1 MSTAT
6 SSPASTPW
14 TLADVID
21 LDHFIAT
28 QAPAAPLPGHA
39 GTERRALLLAWVRQ
53 QQQAA
58 GGHATPGQAFA
69 AGLGAVGGLATV
81 AGLLSGIGLAGGW
94 LAGTG
99 ATPVNAPLFWV
110 MTVGWQLA
118 LMLVL
123 VFGLLLARAK
133 PGLTTAPSLA
143 RGLVRQ
149 LALAWGHALR
159 GLSGEQRQ
167 GLRAAL
173 ARSSAQAQRHGPLL
187 ASATLAPL
195 QRFGVA
201 LNIGLLLAML
211 TVHLLLVDLRFGW
224 QSTYPIT
231 PAQMHA
237 AVQAVATP
245 WRAWLPLAQ
254 PQLAEVSAT
263 RFSPGLPA
271 AQLPADAARAW
282 WPFLA
287 MSIACYGLLLRAA
300 LLTATRWMHRRQLA
314 ALAFDQPE
322 PMALWR
328 RLSGG
333 LFEVQGGNATLA
345 PLRPGAEAAM
355 PVPGPCVLLLSD
367 ELTLDT
373 DTARPVL
380 LQRLGWSVIGA
391 HRLPLDDRFAAA
403 AALAS
408 LRRTA
413 PSPVAVAVIAP
424 AERDPIVAVAL
435 CLRAVCD
442 AAGPGVEI
450 RLLLQ
455 GADAPRLQLWQRFV
469 QIQHLP
475 LGVEC
480 WPAG

>member
-1 MSTAT
+1 MRAAT
-6 SSPASTPW
+6 STPASTPW

-58 GGHATPGQAFA
+58 RGHATPGQAFA
-69 AGLGAVGGLATV
+69 AGLGAVGRLASV

-133 PGLTTAPSLA
+133 PDLTTAPSLA

-173 ARSSAQAQRHGPLL
+173 ARSTAQAERHGPLL

-201 LNIGLLLAML
+201 LNVGLLLAML

-224 QSTYPIT
+224 QSSYPIT
-231 PAQMHA
+231 PAQVHG

-245 WRAWLPLAQ
+245 WRVWLPQAQ
-254 PQLAEVSAT
+254 PSLTEVATT
-263 RFSPGLPA
+263 RFSPGQA
-271 AQLPADAARAW
+271 ATQLPADAARAW

-287 MSIACYGLLLRAA
+287 ISIACYGLLLRLA
-300 LLTATRWMHRRQLA
+300 LLAWTRLLHRRQLA
-314 ALAFDQPE
+314 ALRFDQPE
-322 PMALWR
+322 AMALWR
-328 RLSGG
+328 RLCGS
-333 LFEVQGGNATLA
+333 LFEVQGGEAELA
-345 PLRPGAEAAM
+345 PLQAGGPLSAAAPGR
-355 PVPGPCVLLLSD
+355 CVLLVSD
-367 ELTLDT
+367 DLPLEPDSTTPL
-373 DTARPVL
+373 L
-380 LQRLGWSVIGA
+380 LQRFGWAVA
-391 HRLPLDDRFAAA
+391 ATHRLPLDDRHAAA
-403 AALAS
+403 ATLAALREA
-408 LRRTA
+408 RPR
-413 PSPVAVAVIAP
+413 PNAVALVAP
-424 AERDPIVAVAL
+424 AERDPIVAVAQ

-442 AAGPGVEI
+442 AAGPGVET

-455 GADAPRLQLWQRFV
+455 GADSTRLQLWQRFA
-469 QIQHLP
+469 QIQQLP
-475 LGVEC
+475 IGIEA
-480 WPAG
+480 WSP